1 MPEVSAGTLPALPVA
16 GRRSLRAMAASL
28 FALTKP
34 RIIELLLV
42 TTIPTMLLADRGL
55 PSVRILLV
63 TLAGGALAAG
73 SANTINCYI
82 DRDID
87 AMMRRTSRR
96 PLARPAPM
104 AVVKPAEALIFG
116 IILGAASTILL
127 GTLVNWLS
135 AILADAAILFYV
147 FVYTIGLKR
156 RTASNIVIGG
166 AAGCFP
172 VLVGWS
178 AVTGRVGLP
187 AIVLFAIIF
196 FWTPPHFWALAM
208 KFRDDYAA
216 ASVPMLPV
224 VAPATVVARK
234 ILIYSYVMVVST
246 LALAP
251 YAGWLYTICAVVL
264 GAWFLAEAH
273 RLHARVARAAVPVPV
288 TAAAAVATAPAEA
301 AVGTAA
307 AAATGAEREVDE
319 GTCAGIARPSTNPA
333 SMRLFHLSIAYL
345 TLLFAVIAV
354 VSLLPW
360 GRW

>member
-1 MPEVSAGTLPALPVA
+1 VLPALA
-16 GRRSLRAMAASL
+16 GRRSVRVVARSL

-42 TTIPTMLLADRGL
+42 TTIPTMLLAQRGL
-55 PSVRILLV
+55 PSVRLLV
-63 TLAGGALAAG
+63 VTLVGGAFAAG

-87 AMMRRTSRR
+87 AKMRRTSRR
-96 PLARPAPM
+96 PLAKPAPL

-116 IILGAASTILL
+116 IVLGAASTVLL

-147 FVYTIGLKR
+147 FIYTLGLKR
-156 RTASNIVIGG
+156 RTPSNIVIGG

-178 AVTGRVGLP
+178 AVTGTVALP
-187 AIVLFAIIF
+187 AVVLFAVIF

-208 KFRDDYAA
+208 KFKDDYAA

-224 VAPATVVARK
+224 VAPPAVVARK
-234 ILIYSYVMVVST
+234 ILIYSYVMVATT

-251 YAGWLYTICAVVL
+251 YSGWLYTASALAL
-264 GAWFLAEAH
+264 GGWFLAEAH
-273 RLHARVARAAVPVPV
+273 RLHTRVRR
-288 TAAAAVATAPAEA
+288 TGDGAAAAGGEVASGSDPKITE
-301 AVGTAA
+301 
-307 AAATGAEREVDE
+307 GA
-319 GTCAGIARPSTNPA
+319 CAGVAQPSANPA
-333 SMRLFHLSIAYL
+333 PMRLFHLSIAYL

-354 VSLLPW
+354 TAVLPW
-360 GRW
+360 GAW